1 MKKSH
6 HTLIAIVIVIV
17 IAFTVGGLIAPAQA
31 QSRDDI
37 ISISAEKKKPVKQRA
52 VRRQS
57 GGHQIA
63 CTVFGCRPIP
73 RNCYPTQGYTWDG
86 MPTGFDIVVCR

>member
-1 MKKSH
+1 MQKSH
-6 HTLIAIVIVIV
+6 RLLVALV
-17 IAFTVGGLIAPAQA
+17 IAFAVGGPAAPAQ
-31 QSRDDI
+31 SGEHT
-37 ISISAEKKKPVKQRA
+37 ISISAERKKPVKRHV

-86 MPTGFDIVVCR
+86 MPTGFDIIVCR